1 MLKKISFGIAALGL
15 AAAPALAQVA
25 MGPSVAP
32 LSGDESELSEGGTI
46 ILGVLGAAV
55 IIGGIMVASDDNNP
69 QLPVSG

>member
-69 QLPVSG
+69 QIPVSG

>member
-1 MLKKISFGIAALGL
+1 MLKKVSFGIAAVAL

-46 ILGVLGAAV
+46 ILGVLGAVA

>member
-1 MLKKISFGIAALGL
+1 MIKKISFGIAALGL

-25 MGPSVAP
+25 MGPSGAP

-69 QLPVSG
+69 QIPVSG